1 MNTPSDELRHA
12 LLQAQAALQRGERN
26 TARRWAW
33 RAIALAPE
41 REESWLL
48 MSALA
53 SPRASVVY
61 LKRALEI
68 NPQSQRARQGMHWAI
83 QRLRSSTSTRPVL
96 TPQRPPPAAMVPVE
110 AITRTQWPVIPLAIF
125 ALALVFGIVAWTVF
139 PPSQVAGKIDNVLVL
154 NPTDMVKP
162 TYTPTPT
169 ATFTPTPLP
178 TDTPTPTPTSTE
190 TSTPLPTA
198 TFTETATPWPTYTPL
213 SGNPPEEATPI
224 PTQVIIPPGV
234 GGDERW
240 IDVDL
245 TNQRLYAYQGT
256 ELVNNFLVSTGV
268 WNTPTVTGQFQIY
281 AKYLAADMI
290 GPGYYL
296 PNVPYV
302 MYFFKDYGLHGTYW
316 HNNFGTPMSHGCV
329 NLRTEDAAWLFDWAG
344 VGTTVFVH

>member
-1 MNTPSDELRHA
+1 MNTSSDELRHA
-12 LLQAQAALQRGERN
+12 LLQAQVALQRGERN
-26 TARRWAW
+26 AARRWAW

-41 REESWLL
+41 REEPWLL

-53 SPRASVVY
+53 SPRGSVVY
-61 LKRALEI
+61 LNRALEI
-68 NPQSQRARQGMHWAI
+68 NPHSKRARQGMHWAI
-83 QRLRSSTSTRPVL
+83 RRLRLNAPARPVPI
-96 TPQRPPPAAMVPVE
+96 PQRPPPVAMVPVE
-110 AITRTQWPVIPLAIF
+110 ALTRTRWPILPLAAI
-125 ALALVFGIVAWTVF
+125 ALALVLGMAAWTAF
-139 PPSQVAGKIDNVLVL
+139 PPGRAAGKIDNVLAL
-154 NPTDMVKP
+154 NPADMVKP

-178 TDTPTPTPTSTE
+178 TDTPTPTHTSTE
-190 TSTPLPTA
+190 TPTPLPTA
-198 TFTETATPWPTYTPL
+198 TFTETATPWPSETPL
-213 SGNPPEEATPI
+213 PVNPPEPVSI

-245 TNQRLYAYQGT
+245 TNQRVYAYQGT

-281 AKYLAADMI
+281 AKNPAADMI

-329 NLRTEDAAWLFDWAG
+329 NLRTEDAAWLFDWAE
-344 VGTTVFVH
+344 VGTTVYVH